1 MSLIGLEPTRFKL
14 SKLKFYVSLTKVAY
28 WLVKRGLL
36 QRKRWSFGMRKAV
49 FCFCTG
55 FWLACRLGDSVL
67 SMVVPV
73 MGGDCRACRWCG
85 RLLSL
90 FAYLVY
96 PFGDV
101 FEDFGRDGFFYLS
114 VFDGEA
120 GGACLEQVVEAGVGL
135 YGV

>member
-1 MSLIGLEPTRFKL
+1 MAFCNVKDGLSECERPSFV
-14 SKLKFYVSLTKVAY
+14 FVPVFGWHAGWVIVS
-28 WLVKRGLL
+28 
-36 QRKRWSFGMRKAV
+36 
-49 FCFCTG
+49 
-55 FWLACRLGDSVL
+55 L

-73 MGGDCRACRWCG
+73 MGGDCRACRWCCW
-85 RLLSL
+85 LLSL

-96 PFGDV
+96 PFGYV

>member
-1 MSLIGLEPTRFKL
+1 MQC
-14 SKLKFYVSLTKVAY
+14 
-28 WLVKRGLL
+28 KR
-36 QRKRWSFGMRKAV
+36 RSFGVRKAV

-55 FWLACRLGDSVL
+55 FGLACRLGDSVL

-73 MGGDCRACRWCG
+73 MGGDCRACRRCCW
-85 RLLSL
+85 LLSL
-90 FAYLVY
+90 FAYRVY

-101 FEDFGRDGFFYLS
+101 FEDFGRDGFFNLS

>member
-1 MSLIGLEPTRFKL
+1 MAFCNAKDGLSECERP
-14 SKLKFYVSLTKVAY
+14 
-28 WLVKRGLL
+28 
-36 QRKRWSFGMRKAV
+36 SFV
-49 FCFCTG
+49 FVPVFL
-55 FWLACRLGDSVL
+55 LACWLGDNVL

-90 FAYLVY
+90 FAYRVY
-96 PFGDV
+96 PFGYV